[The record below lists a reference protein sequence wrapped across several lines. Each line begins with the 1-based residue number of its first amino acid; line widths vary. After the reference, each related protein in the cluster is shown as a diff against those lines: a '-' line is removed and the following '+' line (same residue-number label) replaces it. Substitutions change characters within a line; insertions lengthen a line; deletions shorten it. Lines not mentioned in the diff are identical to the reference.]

1 MSYFISS
8 DKRLL
13 NIPLI
18 HRELTNSYWA
28 KGIPLDVVEKSIEN
42 SLCFGVYTASNEQV
56 GFARMITD
64 RATFAYLSDV
74 FVVEKAKGEGLGKQL
89 IKAIDEHP
97 ELQGLR
103 RIMLATSDAHGLYR
117 QFGYQE
123 VSNPQILMQKW
134 NPAIYD

>member
-1 MSYFISS
+1 M
-8 DKRLL
+8 
-13 NIPLI
+13 
-18 HRELTNSYWA
+18 
-28 KGIPLDVVEKSIEN
+28 
-42 SLCFGVYTASNEQV
+42 
-56 GFARMITD
+56 
-64 RATFAYLSDV
+64 
-74 FVVEKAKGEGLGKQL
+74 GKQL

>member
-13 NIPLI
+13 DIPLI
-18 HRELTNSYWA
+18 HRELANSYWA
-28 KGIPLDVVEKSIEN
+28 KGIPLDVVEKSIEH

-97 ELQGLR
+97 ERQGLR

>member
-13 NIPLI
+13 DIPLI
-18 HRELTNSYWA
+18 HRELANSYWA
-28 KGIPLDVVEKSIEN
+28 KGIPLDVVEKSIEH

-89 IKAIDEHP
+89 IKAIDEHQD
-97 ELQGLR
+97 LQGLR

-123 VSNPQILMQKW
+123 VSNPQIIMQKW

>member
-13 NIPLI
+13 DIPLI
-18 HRELTNSYWA
+18 HRELANSYWA
-28 KGIPLDVVEKSIEN
+28 KGIPLDVVEKSIEH

>member
-13 NIPLI
+13 DIPLI
-18 HRELTNSYWA
+18 HRELANSYWA
-28 KGIPLDVVEKSIEN
+28 KGIPLDVVEKSIEH
-42 SLCFGVYTASNEQV
+42 SLCFGVYAASNEQV

-74 FVVEKAKGEGLGKQL
+74 FVVDKAKGEGLGKQL